1 MKDKNHM
8 VLSIDTEKAFE
19 KIQHLL
25 MIKLSQ
31 VDLEEMYLNIMKA
44 IYDKPIANITLNG
57 ENLTS
62 FSSKIR
68 IKTRISSLTTFIQHS
83 IRSHKC

>member
-68 IKTRISSLTTFIQHS
+68 IKTISSLTTFIQHS